1 MLLVLRERVCP
12 SSPLRAGGHTRKR
25 RDAVLEMRP
34 TVRSHATISNHV
46 YGTRTRRL
54 GDSGCRTRT
63 HHTVMFH
70 ESSCKVT
77 DTYASRRGESF
88 HSRTGT
94 SCALVVSVWASFG
107 TCWLASRPWLTLL
120 HVQLP
125 STSFTKSSTSLIVA
139 RATGD
144 ASRSL
149 HRFSRAAASAL
160 SFLSDAA
167 AATIAGT
174 AFSNCV
180 MV

>member
-1 MLLVLRERVCP
+1 MSEFSASRR
-12 SSPLRAGGHTRKR
+12 GTHTEETRCGA
-25 RDAVLEMRP
+25 RDATHCHP
-34 TVRSHATISNHV
+34 TTIYHVDV

-54 GDSGCRTRT
+54 GDSDCRTRT